1 MWLLWAA
8 LALAQSPE
16 RATGS
21 LTKAER
27 AALEMVLAPCAGL
40 EGADRVAYLEA
51 QVGQSDSAAVNAAIA
66 RALAVAYDVGA
77 DHDAVRDAALDQPDP
92 MTEDILAAT
101 RAYDAQRFEIREETE
116 LRGGGSTLA
125 GGSWG
130 SPMGST
136 VVTNPVYTVRGW
148 GIYQGHTRLTVPE
161 YLDRTGQVDLALALN
176 ADIERSRWQA
186 RALYGAGGVGLAATL
201 VGLIGAQ
208 TTNDPT
214 EFLWYRRASA
224 AGSITAIAGFIG
236 GSVPSARAQR
246 LETDPSY
253 RFTPDQVQPHLD
265 RANESLRQELDLS
278 PHHVLQI
285 ERASLR
291 PWFAPGPGNQVAMG
305 VHGRF

>member
-1 MWLLWAA
+1 MWLLWVA

-16 RATGS
+16 RPAGS
-21 LTKAER
+21 MTKADR
-27 AALEMVLAPCAGL
+27 AALELVLAPCAGL
-40 EGADRVAYLEA
+40 EGPDRVAYLEG
-51 QVGQSDSAAVNAAIA
+51 QIGQSPSPAVNAAVA
-66 RALAVAYDVGA
+66 RALAVAYDPTA
-77 DHDAVRDAALDQPDP
+77 DHDALRDAALAPASAVTADV
-92 MTEDILAAT
+92 LAAT
-101 RAYDAQRFEIREETE
+101 RVYEAQRFHIREETE
-116 LRGGGSTLA
+116 VRGGGSTLA

-136 VVTNPVYTVRGW
+136 VVTNPIYTVRGW

-186 RALYGAGGVGLAATL
+186 RALYGAGGVGVAATL

-214 EFLWYRRASA
+214 EFMWYRRASA

-246 LETDPSY
+246 LENDPSY
-253 RFTPDQVQPHLD
+253 RFTPEQVQPHLD

-278 PHHVLQI
+278 PQHVLQLQ
-285 ERASLR
+285 RASLS
-291 PWFAPGPGNQVAMG
+291 PWFAPGPANQLAVG